1 MSRFNDLQ
9 LGNSII
15 LTNIAR
21 SYPNSE
27 LIGDKVFPTV
37 EVEKENAKIP
47 QWDKSSFRVFNTR
60 RAVNSGGN
68 YIPPGSV
75 SVIPVD
81 LHEEELR
88 SLIDTRENNCAEL
101 DLQVQRTREARDGV
115 LLSAEVRCAGLIQNI
130 TRYPAAHSIV
140 LSSPDDKFSSDRSDP
155 RGVIADAK
163 RTIRY
168 KIGKLPNTLVM
179 GYNVYSRLKEHPQIR
194 NTFNL
199 GEVNLNRSVT
209 QQILQD
215 EFEVERIL
223 VGNAVCINPATD
235 RFVDIWNDNIAL
247 IYQPPV
253 PNKNVPAFGYSFR
266 LKGYPKVK
274 KYWRDGSRKVM
285 VVEYTDL
292 LAHHIIGPEAGFL
305 IADTMSAQPI

>member
-1 MSRFNDLQ
+1 MPNLKELQ

-21 SYPNSE
+21 SYSNSE
-27 LIGDKVFPTV
+27 LIGEKVFPTV
-37 EVEKENAKIP
+37 EVEKENARIP
-47 QWDKSSFRVFNTR
+47 QWDKSAFRVFNTR

-75 SVIPVD
+75 STIPVN

-88 SLIDTRENNCAEL
+88 SLIDTRENNCAEF
-101 DLQVQRTREARDGV
+101 DIQAQRTREARDGV
-115 LLSAEVRCAGLIQNI
+115 LLSAEVRCANLIQDAGQYPKSHRI
-130 TRYPAAHSIV
+130 TLTLPEE
-140 LSSPDDKFSSDRSDP
+140 KFSSDHSDP
-155 RGVIADAK
+155 KGIIADGK
-163 RTIRY
+163 RNIRY
-168 KIGKLPNTLVM
+168 KIGKIPNTLVM
-179 GYNVYSRLKEHPQIR
+179 SYNVYSRLKEHPQLK

-199 GEVNLNRSVT
+199 GDINLNRSVT
-209 QQILQD
+209 EQVMME

-223 VGNAVCINPATD
+223 IGNAVCIDPVTD
-235 RFVDIWNDNIAL
+235 HFVDIWNDNVAL
-247 IYQPPV
+247 IYQPEV

-292 LAHHIIGPEAGFL
+292 LSHHIIGPEAGFL
-305 IADTMSAQPI
+305 VAGTL

>member
-1 MSRFNDLQ
+1 MPRFKDLS

-21 SYPNSE
+21 SYSNSE
-27 LIGDKVFPTV
+27 LISEKVFPTV

-75 SVIPVD
+75 SMIPVD

-88 SLIDTRENNCAEL
+88 SLIDTRENNAAEF
-101 DLQVQRTREARDGV
+101 DLQAQRTREARDGV
-115 LLSAEVRCAGLIQNI
+115 LLSAEVRCANLIQDPEQ
-130 TRYPAAHSIV
+130 YPDSHKISLHSA
-140 LSSPDDKFSSDRSDP
+140 DEKFSSDRSDP
-155 RGVIADAK
+155 RGVIADGK
-163 RTIRY
+163 RNVRY
-168 KIGKLPNTLVM
+168 KIGKIPNTLVM
-179 GYNVYSRLKEHPQIR
+179 SYNIYSRLKEHPQLR

-199 GEVNLNRSVT
+199 GDINLNRPIT
-209 QQILQD
+209 QQIMME
-215 EFEVERIL
+215 EFEVERVLI
-223 VGNAVCINPATD
+223 GNAVCVDPKTD
-235 RFVDIWNDNIAL
+235 LFMDVWNDNIAL
-247 IYQPPV
+247 IYQPEI
-253 PNKNVPAFGYSFR
+253 PNKNVPAFGYTFR

-274 KYWRDGSRKVM
+274 KYWHDGSRKVM

-292 LAHHIIGPEAGFL
+292 LSHHIIGPEAGYL
-305 IADTMSAQPI
+305 ISNTMD